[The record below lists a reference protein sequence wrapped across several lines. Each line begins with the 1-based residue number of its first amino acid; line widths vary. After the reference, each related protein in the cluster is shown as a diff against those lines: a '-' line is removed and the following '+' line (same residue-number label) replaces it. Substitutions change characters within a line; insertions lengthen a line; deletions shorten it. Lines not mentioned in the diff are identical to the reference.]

1 MSYMTCPRCG
11 LSIRLRAPYLT
22 LEGCPRCLA
31 RRRVSIQMDI
41 SEQPRDPV
49 VEQERGGGDG
59 HNEQGRRDDDA
70 HNARRENVSPEKAA
84 ELRVT
89 LKRGA
94 DKDV

>member
-41 SEQPRDPV
+41 SEQPRDVV
-49 VEQERGGGDG
+49 VERGRPRDDG
-59 HNEQGRRDDDA
+59 HNE
-70 HNARRENVSPEKAA
+70 RREKVPPGKEVG
-84 ELRVT
+84 LRVT

-94 DKDV
+94 DRDV

>member
-41 SEQPRDPV
+41 SEQPRGAEV
-49 VEQERGGGDG
+49 
-59 HNEQGRRDDDA
+59 EQGRPGE
-70 HNARRENVSPEKAA
+70 RREKVPPGKEFG
-84 ELRVT
+84 LRVK

-94 DKDV
+94 DSDV